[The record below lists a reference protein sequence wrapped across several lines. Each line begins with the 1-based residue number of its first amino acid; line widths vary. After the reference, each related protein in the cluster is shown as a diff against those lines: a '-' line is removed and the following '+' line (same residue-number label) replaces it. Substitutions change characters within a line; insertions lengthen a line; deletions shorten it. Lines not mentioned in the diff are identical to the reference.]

1 MQNDFSD
8 KDHCSQNT
16 NTKLCMRK
24 EISNFTKKTVS
35 MLFCN
40 FTDSLVFC
48 VFNNSDTF
56 FYSN

>member
-8 KDHCSQNT
+8 KGHCSQNT

-56 FYSN
+56 F